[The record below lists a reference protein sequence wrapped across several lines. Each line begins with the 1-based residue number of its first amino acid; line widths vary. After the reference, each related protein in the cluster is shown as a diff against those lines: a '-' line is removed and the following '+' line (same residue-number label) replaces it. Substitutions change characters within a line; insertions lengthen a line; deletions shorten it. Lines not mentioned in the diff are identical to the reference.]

1 MLEVRNVN
9 LFYNKYQVLF
19 DLNFKL
25 EQGEILG
32 FLGPNGAGK
41 SSTMRILTGYL
52 TPSSGS
58 VRFLGK
64 EVSKSPLFLRENL
77 GYLPETNPLYLEL
90 RVREY
95 LKWVAELKQAAEPQK
110 EVDRVME
117 RCGLKEVEKK
127 LIRHL
132 SKGYRQRVGLAQ
144 ALIGNPKLIILDEPT
159 VGLDPTQ
166 VREIR
171 ELIRELGK
179 EKTILLSTHILS
191 EVELICK
198 RVIIINQG
206 RILTEASLEDLI
218 KEGTERY
225 FLSLESSSYKSELRA
240 DLEKVVRITAED
252 RTEKEVHLE
261 FKAQNKEDIRF
272 VVADLVASYGGKV
285 LEFRPKRSSL
295 EEIFVN
301 LVYKGEQK

>member
-117 RCGLKEVEKK
+117 RCGLKE
-127 LIRHL
+127 
-132 SKGYRQRVGLAQ
+132 GG
-144 ALIGNPKLIILDEPT
+144 
-159 VGLDPTQ
+159 
-166 VREIR
+166 
-171 ELIRELGK
+171 
-179 EKTILLSTHILS
+179 EKT
-191 EVELICK
+191 
-198 RVIIINQG
+198 
-206 RILTEASLEDLI
+206 
-218 KEGTERY
+218 Y
-225 FLSLESSSYKSELRA
+225 
-240 DLEKVVRITAED
+240 
-252 RTEKEVHLE
+252 
-261 FKAQNKEDIRF
+261 
-272 VVADLVASYGGKV
+272 
-285 LEFRPKRSSL
+285 SSL
-295 EEIFVN
+295 E
-301 LVYKGEQK
+301 